1 MGKLFMTFTE
11 DHTRKLFDRLLKEN
25 LPNREHLI
33 EYLTYVIT
41 DRYQAV
47 DELMVVALDL
57 MPDLDFAV
65 GDTVYVNREKSYIG
79 TIDLDLMKEND
90 QVLETD
96 DRYIKGIVSQIKPYK
111 FHPYK
116 IKFKLYTTPGAT
128 PDDVMR
134 DVDVSHIYIEK
145 TIPGPGRLNVGDLI

>member
-1 MGKLFMTFTE
+1 MTFTE
-11 DHTRKLFDRLLKEN
+11 DHTRKLFNRLLKEN
-25 LPNREHLI
+25 IPNREHLV

-47 DELMVVALDL
+47 DELMVVALDI

-65 GDTVYVNREKSYIG
+65 GDTVYVNRERSYIG
-79 TIDLDLMKEND
+79 TMDLDLMREMG
-90 QVLETD
+90 QLLEGN
-96 DRYIKGIVSQIKPYK
+96 DRYIRGVVTEMKPYK

-116 IKFKLYTTPGAT
+116 IKFKLYSTAGAQ
-128 PDDVMR
+128 PDEVTRDIDVT
-134 DVDVSHIYIEK
+134 HIYIEK